1 MWNIIFE
8 VLKIFF
14 FLFLYFHNT
23 NILSSK
29 KTEMSFPI
37 SNLLVASTLI
47 PKSHANLNTME
58 KNKICEIV
66 SFFFLNFGGVE
77 RGGKNFS
84 E

>member
-1 MWNIIFE
+1 
-8 VLKIFF
+8 
-14 FLFLYFHNT
+14 
-23 NILSSK
+23 
-29 KTEMSFPI
+29 MSFPI
-37 SNLLVASTLI
+37 SNLLVASTFI